1 VTKRPRLGRSG
12 PTLVVAAFAP
22 ELAPLRRALARR
34 PAGARGGG
42 VVCEPVGIGMV
53 DAAAGAARA
62 IARVAPRAI
71 LFVGTAGSYG
81 RAPEIGA
88 VVIARHLVLAS
99 TAAIR
104 GDGYLPTPLAA
115 RAQAHPELGA
125 SLLRASSGGAT
136 GTAADVATTLAITRT
151 AATARRLAHVT
162 GASVENLEA
171 FAVARAAVVA
181 GVPFAAVLGIANRV
195 GPEAHDEWR
204 INQHRAAAAACAV
217 VAAFLDG
224 GAASVPASTSAK
236 EPSRSRTR
244 RRPRA

>member
-22 ELAPLRRALARR
+22 ELAPLRRALAAH
-34 PAGARGGG
+34 PAGGRGG

-115 RAQAHPELGA
+115 RAQAHSELGA

-136 GTAADVATTLAITRT
+136 SADVATTLAITRT

-171 FAVARAAVVA
+171 FAVARAAAAV
-181 GVPFAAVLGIANRV
+181 GVPFAAVLGVANRV

-224 GAASVPASTSAK
+224 AAPTSRSAATSAK
-236 EPSRSRTR
+236 APSRSRTR
-244 RRPRA
+244 RRPRS